1 MGELGFVAII
11 LSLLAHAATKQQ
23 WCAVLLRV
31 FFGLV
36 TFTVLMSSISFVSD
50 APSENA
56 TPIMG
61 VSAITGA
68 LFLIA
73 IQFKPVR
80 ACLSPLFTCVN
91 QIVTGRP
98 LLACLGRLKD
108 AEGAPVSFGRSFLH
122 EKIFLAESLPHLNG
136 LFCYI
141 TLLTLCI
148 GSIKP
153 SGFISPILMHA
164 PHMMP
169 ILEDILSTLMGILL
183 SFFGVGFLVARRFPQ
198 VLKRLGVEIPRL
210 TNVAIALTAVVATF
224 VYDYVGSLFTH
235 SASGKAAG
243 VMAQF
248 NEGTYLA
255 NGKAPTAFVQAL
267 TTGVTAGLEEEL
279 MFRGAVQPALGIVP
293 AALLH
298 GAMHQQ
304 FAGAPLWILQ
314 IFIWSAAMGVL
325 RRYTNTT
332 TTIIAHGTFNFIQVF
347 LIGFN
352 P

>member
-1 MGELGFVAII
+1 MGELSFIAII
-11 LSLLAHAATKQQ
+11 LSLLAHGATKQE
-23 WCAVLLRV
+23 WCAVLLRILFGFVILFIVTTSAATV
-31 FFGLV
+31 F
-36 TFTVLMSSISFVSD
+36 SD
-50 APSENA
+50 PADNS

-61 VSAITGA
+61 VSTLTGA
-68 LFLIA
+68 VCMIA

-80 ACLSPLFTCVN
+80 ACLSPLFTVMN

-98 LLACLGRLKD
+98 LLAATGRLKD
-108 AEGAPVSFGRSFLH
+108 AEGKPVSFGQSFLH
-122 EKIFLAESLPHLNG
+122 EKIFLPESLPHLNG
-136 LFCYI
+136 LFCYL
-141 TLLTLCI
+141 TLLTLCV
-148 GSIKP
+148 GSVKP
-153 SGFISPILMHA
+153 SGFLTPMLMHT

-169 ILEDILSTLMGILL
+169 ILEDIFSTAMAILL
-183 SFFGVGFLVARRFPQ
+183 TFFGVGFMVARRFPQ
-198 VLKRLGVEIPRL
+198 VLQRLGVQLPKL

-235 SASGKAAG
+235 TSSEAAG
-243 VMAQF
+243 VMARF

-255 NGKAPTAFVQAL
+255 NGNAPTAFAQAL
-267 TTGVTAGLEEEL
+267 TTGITAGFEEEL

-293 AALLH
+293 AAFLH

-304 FAGAPLWILQ
+304 FAGAPWWILQ